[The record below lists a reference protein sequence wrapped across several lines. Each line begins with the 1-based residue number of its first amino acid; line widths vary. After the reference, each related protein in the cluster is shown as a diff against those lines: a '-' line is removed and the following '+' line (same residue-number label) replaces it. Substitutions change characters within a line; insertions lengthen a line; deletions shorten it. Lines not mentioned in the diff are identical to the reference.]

1 MSLMN
6 INWFNIWFG
15 SDSDCIKQEGHYTW
29 PQTVKSMQAHRRLQ
43 LALGRK
49 KPVVDVAVWHGWEGV
64 CGWNQPGLANAQ
76 KAFCLNTCQLFI
88 ERSIAADFVDSRV
101 LADSRI
107 EGSRL
112 TNRLGAYRVL
122 IVPYALAMPRKAFEV
137 CQAFA
142 KAGGRIV
149 FVGTPVAFDESG
161 ESLSADFAMLLEMP
175 EMSAEHYMDGFDC
188 TFPSSRPYRI
198 EACRQLSSELP
209 NKLVSCEGE
218 IHGVQAGNTV
228 FLTDLDPQLRLIEQI
243 EDARP
248 IKAHGSN
255 LLWRLYRDASGD
267 ALIVVSANGEPLSGI
282 ICWGESIIE
291 ITGGSAGLLTVD
303 GSGQP
308 SVAEGDL
315 VLGNPLSVSK

>member
-1 MSLMN
+1 M
-6 INWFNIWFG
+6 
-15 SDSDCIKQEGHYTW
+15 
-29 PQTVKSMQAHRRLQ
+29 
-43 LALGRK
+43 LA
-49 KPVVDVAVWHGWEGV
+49 E
-64 CGWNQPGLANAQ
+64 
-76 KAFCLNTCQLFI
+76 
-88 ERSIAADFVDSRV
+88 
-101 LADSRI
+101 SRI
-107 EGSRL
+107 EGGRL

-122 IVPYALAMPRKAFEV
+122 IVPYALVMPRKAFESCLEFV
-137 CQAFA
+137 
-142 KAGGRIV
+142 KAGGRII

-161 ESLSADFAMLLEMP
+161 ESLSADFAKLLEMP

-198 EACRQLSSELP
+198 EACRQLSSALP

-218 IHGVQAGNTV
+218 SHGVRAGNTV

-243 EDARP
+243 EDVKS

-267 ALIVVSANGEPLSGI
+267 SLVVVSANGEPLNGI

-291 ITGGSAGLLTVD
+291 ITGGSAGLLTLNA
-303 GSGQP
+303 SGQP

-315 VLGNPLSVSK
+315 VLGNPLYVSK